1 MIIEQTLYGY
11 NKGHGLLAS
20 SFPVRPNN
28 DSSLMSVLSDW
39 TGFRNELGEDSY
51 MTFYPLSNGEK
62 YAFAKTWYADE
73 MERPGCVWT
82 HTLIVDLKEM
92 DRNFDFRVLDDYF
105 RRPQKDDYEFYQH
118 KIEIDNFETRNSN
131 VVFNMFDD
139 TSLLV
144 LYLLLLGNNK
154 NLFIYMDKVQRAY
167 QALCFYLLQYLPLD
181 MLKWISLST
190 GSASRR
196 KFGSED
202 FSIQFT
208 DNITNISL
216 SNAPWKGKIA
226 KENFTIGLLYIFEQ
240 SKRENDTFPSL
251 IRLFRE
257 DIKDE
262 KEKLFAFAMLMK
274 ELDTALN
281 EKVGE
286 KENANVLSLLEEYF
300 PKQNEGIRLK
310 SNFLSEKISS
320 LYGTEEDYL
329 FQIASLKND
338 SFLHPLLTHFTQR
351 LMVLDKNSHNAYVD
365 LMGKIARIEHPNE
378 TACNAL
384 LYAVDHME
392 EEELLRMVNNNW
404 EHILP
409 LLNNN
414 ERFFDAGMWLRL
426 SAKQFNDIF
435 LMYDSHNFESFKHWD
450 ELLKKVLV
458 SETLTGENISSQLV
472 INAND
477 AVKMIFDSANDSHLS
492 VVSPF
497 LLLSCMQKKQ
507 DFLGWLGRQK
517 FINERVEKFIIHQ
530 IDPTSIYVKES
541 QSCSWKALLEAD
553 NGGKS
558 IDFYL
563 YLYILAH
570 NWKDRLSVEML
581 KHGFYPIY
589 KELSK
594 SKLSSKDWDRI
605 SSVTPNRYFIANWD
619 KCKILSRGLVDYLK
633 DCDVDIDEVR
643 VFSPNKKVNERLTQ
657 YWKKKKN

>member
-39 TGFRNELGEDSY
+39 TGFRNEFGEDSY

-62 YAFAKTWYADE
+62 YAFAKTWYAEE

-105 RRPQKDDYEFYQH
+105 RRPQKDDYESYQQ

-154 NLFIYMDKVQRAY
+154 NLFIYMDKAQRAY

-196 KFGSED
+196 KLGSED

-208 DNITNISL
+208 DNSANISL

-251 IRLFRE
+251 MRLFRE
-257 DIKDE
+257 DIKNE
-262 KEKLFAFAMLMK
+262 NEKLFAFAMLMK

-281 EKVGE
+281 EKVGRNE
-286 KENANVLSLLEEYF
+286 YAKVLSLLEEYF
-300 PKQNEGIRLK
+300 PKQDEGIRLK

-320 LYGTEEDYL
+320 LYGNEEDYL
-329 FQIASLKND
+329 FQIASLKSD
-338 SFLHPLLTHFTQR
+338 TFLHPLLTHFAQR
-351 LMVLDKNSHNAYVD
+351 LILLDKNSHNDFVGLVD
-365 LMGKIARIEHPNE
+365 KIAKIEHPNE
-378 TACNAL
+378 TACKAL
-384 LYAVDHME
+384 LYAIDHMD
-392 EEELLRMVNNNW
+392 EEELLSLTNNNW

-414 ERFFDAGMWLRL
+414 DSFFESGIWLRL
-426 SAKQFNDIF
+426 PAKQFNEIF
-435 LMYDSHNFESFKHWD
+435 LLYYSHSLDFFKHWD
-450 ELLKKVLV
+450 ELLKKVLA
-458 SETLTGENISSQLV
+458 SETLTEEKISLQLV
-472 INAND
+472 MNAND
-477 AVKMIFDSANDSHLS
+477 AVKIIFDSANSSQLS
-492 VVSPF
+492 VISPF

-507 DFLGWLGRQK
+507 DIFYWLGKQK
-517 FINERVEKFIIHQ
+517 IINERVENFIIHQ
-530 IDPTSIYVKES
+530 IDPTAIYVKET
-541 QSCSWKALLEAD
+541 QSCSWRALLEAD
-553 NGGKS
+553 NGAKS
-558 IDFYL
+558 IDFYM

-570 NWKDRLSVEML
+570 NWKDAQSVEML
-581 KHGFYPIY
+581 KHSFYHIY
-589 KELSK
+589 QELSK
-594 SKLSSKDWDRI
+594 SKLSIKNWDRI
-605 SSVTPNRYFIANWD
+605 SWVTPNRYFIAKWD

-633 DCDVDIDEVR
+633 DCDVDIEEIR
-643 VFSPNKKVNERLTQ
+643 VFSPNKKVNEYLVHH
-657 YWKKKKN
+657 WEKNKL

>member
-62 YAFAKTWYADE
+62 YAFAKTWYAEE

-154 NLFIYMDKVQRAY
+154 NLFIYMDKAQRAY

-286 KENANVLSLLEEYF
+286 KEYANVLSLLEEYF

-581 KHGFYPIY
+581 KHSFYPIY
-589 KELSK
+589 QDLSK

-605 SSVTPNRYFIANWD
+605 SRVTPNRYFIANWD

>member
-62 YAFAKTWYADE
+62 YAFAKTWYAEE

-92 DRNFDFRVLDDYF
+92 DRNFDFRVLDDFF

-154 NLFIYMDKVQRAY
+154 NLFIYMDKAQRAY

-196 KFGSED
+196 KLGSED

-251 IRLFRE
+251 IRLFKE

-286 KENANVLSLLEEYF
+286 KEYADVLSLLEKYF

-329 FQIASLKND
+329 FQIASLAKD

-351 LMVLDKNSHNAYVD
+351 LMVLDKNSHNDYLD
-365 LMGKIARIEHPNE
+365 LMDKIAKIEHPNE

-384 LYAVDHME
+384 LYAIDHME
-392 EEELLRMVNNNW
+392 EEELLRMANNNW
-404 EHILP
+404 KKIMP
-409 LLNNN
+409 FLNDND
-414 ERFFDAGMWLRL
+414 RFFDSGMWLRI
-426 SAKQFNDIF
+426 SNEQFNDIF
-435 LMYDSHNFESFKHWD
+435 LLYCRRDFATFKYWD
-450 ELLKKVLV
+450 ELLKKVIA
-458 SETLTGENISSQLV
+458 SEALADENISSQLV
-472 INAND
+472 INTND
-477 AVKMIFDSANDSHLS
+477 AVQIIFDSANNPHLS
-492 VVSPF
+492 VISPF
-497 LLLSCMQKKQ
+497 LLLSCMQKKEE
-507 DFLGWLGRQK
+507 FWGWLEKQK
-517 FINERVEKFIIHQ
+517 IINERVENFIIHQ
-530 IDPTSIYVKES
+530 IDPTAIYVKES
-541 QSCSWKALLEAD
+541 QSCSWRALLEAD
-553 NGGKS
+553 NGEKC

-563 YLYILAH
+563 YLYLLAH

-581 KHGFYPIY
+581 KHSFYPIY
-589 KELSK
+589 QDLSK

-605 SSVTPNRYFIANWD
+605 SRVTPNRYFIANWD

>member
-20 SFPVRPNN
+20 SFPIRPNN

-62 YAFAKTWYADE
+62 YAFAKTWYAEE

-154 NLFIYMDKVQRAY
+154 NLFIYMDKAQSAY

-196 KFGSED
+196 KLGSED

-251 IRLFRE
+251 MRLFKE

-262 KEKLFAFAMLMK
+262 KEKLFAFAILMK

-286 KENANVLSLLEEYF
+286 KEYANVLSLLEKYF
-300 PKQNEGIRLK
+300 PEQNEGIRLK

-329 FQIASLKND
+329 FQIASLKRD
-338 SFLHPLLTHFTQR
+338 TFLHPLMTHFAQR
-351 LMVLDKNSHNAYVD
+351 LMILDKNRHNDYVTLID
-365 LMGKIARIEHPNE
+365 KIAKIEHPNE
-378 TACNAL
+378 TACKAL
-384 LYAVDHME
+384 LYAIDHMD
-392 EEELLRMVNNNW
+392 EEELLGLTNNNW

-414 ERFFDAGMWLRL
+414 ERFFETGIWLRL
-426 SAKQFNDIF
+426 PAKQFNDIF

-472 INAND
+472 KNAND

-497 LLLSCMQKKQ
+497 LLLFCMQKKQ

-633 DCDVDIDEVR
+633 DCDVDIDEIR
-643 VFSPNKKVNERLTQ
+643 VFSPNKKVNNHLVH
-657 YWKKKKN
+657 YWNKN

>member
-82 HTLIVDLKEM
+82 HTLIVDLKDM
-92 DRNFDFRVLDDYF
+92 DRNFDFRVLNDYF
-105 RRPQKDDYEFYQH
+105 RRPQKDEYDFYQH
-118 KIEIDNFETRNSN
+118 KIEIDNFETRYSN
-131 VVFNMFDD
+131 VVFSMFDD

-154 NLFIYMDKVQRAY
+154 NLFIYMDKDQRAY
-167 QALCFYLLQYLPLD
+167 VALCFYLLQYLPLD
-181 MLKWISLST
+181 ILKWVSMST
-190 GSASRR
+190 GSISRR
-196 KFGSED
+196 KLGSED

-216 SNAPWKGKIA
+216 SNAPWNGKIT
-226 KENFTIGLLYIFEQ
+226 KENFTNGLLYIFEQ
-240 SKRENDTFPSL
+240 SKKENDTFPSL

-281 EKVGE
+281 EKVGG
-286 KENANVLSLLEEYF
+286 KEYANVLSLLEEYF

-338 SFLHPLLTHFTQR
+338 SFLYPEETQFESR
-351 LMVLDKNSHNAYVD
+351 LMELDKEDHAGYID
-365 LMGKIARIEHPNE
+365 LITKIAALPHPNE
-378 TACNAL
+378 TACKAL
-384 LYAVDHME
+384 HYAINNME
-392 EEELLRMVNNNW
+392 EQELYNLIDKEW
-404 EHILP
+404 EKLLP
-409 LLNNN
+409 FISSNDRFFESGWWLKVSNDKFNTIFLLFSQKLFDKFIYWDGLLNKAI
-414 ERFFDAGMWLRL
+414 DAETLVGEDV
-426 SAKQFNDIF
+426 SKKIIEKAKNAVRIIF
-435 LMYDSHNFESFKHWD
+435 EAANSDSYHFVSSSLLQAC
-450 ELLKKVLV
+450 LLKKQDIFIWM
-458 SETLTGENISSQLV
+458 NSQE
-472 INAND
+472 I
-477 AVKMIFDSANDSHLS
+477 
-492 VVSPF
+492 
-497 LLLSCMQKKQ
+497 
-507 DFLGWLGRQK
+507 
-517 FINERVEKFIIHQ
+517 INERVERFLLYNIEPNDYDLK
-530 IDPTSIYVKES
+530 SYSSSV
-541 QSCSWKALLEAD
+541 WKAFLNQD
-553 NGGKS
+553 NENKN
-558 IDFYL
+558 IDFYI

-570 NWKDRLSVEML
+570 NWHDVIAIEML
-581 KHGFYPIY
+581 KHSFYHIY
-589 KELSK
+589 IALSK
-594 SKLSSKDWDRI
+594 NQLDEKQWNRI
-605 SSVTPNRYFIANWD
+605 SCFTSISYFIDKWD

-633 DCDVDIDEVR
+633 NTSVDIR
-643 VFSPNKKVNERLTQ
+643 VLKEFTPNKKINERLVR
-657 YWKKKKN
+657 YWKKS

>member
-11 NKGHGLLAS
+11 NKGHGLLSS

-62 YAFAKTWYADE
+62 YAFAKTWYAEE

-82 HTLIVDLKEM
+82 HTLIVDLKDM
-92 DRNFDFRVLDDYF
+92 DRNFDFRVLNDYF

-154 NLFIYMDKVQRAY
+154 NLFIYMDKAQRAY

-196 KFGSED
+196 KLGSED

-286 KENANVLSLLEEYF
+286 KEYADVLSLLEKYF

-329 FQIASLKND
+329 FQIASLAKD

-351 LMVLDKNSHNAYVD
+351 LMVLDKNSHNDYLD
-365 LMGKIARIEHPNE
+365 LMDKIAKIEHPNE

-384 LYAVDHME
+384 LYAIDHME
-392 EEELLRMVNNNW
+392 EEELLRMANNNW
-404 EHILP
+404 KQILP
-409 LLNNN
+409 FLNDND
-414 ERFFDAGMWLRL
+414 RFFDSGMWLRI
-426 SAKQFNDIF
+426 SNEQFNDIF
-435 LMYDSHNFESFKHWD
+435 LLYCRRDFATFKYWD
-450 ELLKKVLV
+450 ELLKKVIA
-458 SETLTGENISSQLV
+458 SEALADENISSQLV
-472 INAND
+472 INTND
-477 AVKMIFDSANDSHLS
+477 AVQIIFDSANNPHLS
-492 VVSPF
+492 VISPF
-497 LLLSCMQKKQ
+497 LLLSCMQKKEE
-507 DFLGWLGRQK
+507 FWGWLEKQK
-517 FINERVEKFIIHQ
+517 IINERVENFIIHQ
-530 IDPTSIYVKES
+530 IDPTAIYVKES

-553 NGGKS
+553 NGEKC

-563 YLYILAH
+563 YLYLLAH

-581 KHGFYPIY
+581 KHSFYPIY
-589 KELSK
+589 QDLSK

-605 SSVTPNRYFIANWD
+605 SRVTPNRYFIANWD

>member
-39 TGFRNELGEDSY
+39 TGFRNEFGEDSY

-62 YAFAKTWYADE
+62 YAFAKTWYAEE

-105 RRPQKDDYEFYQH
+105 RRPQKDDYESYQQ

-139 TSLLV
+139 TSMLV

-154 NLFIYMDKVQRAY
+154 NLFIYMDKAQRAY

-196 KFGSED
+196 KLGSED

-208 DNITNISL
+208 DNSANISL

-251 IRLFRE
+251 MRLFRE
-257 DIKDE
+257 DIKNE
-262 KEKLFAFAMLMK
+262 NEKLFAFAMLMK

-281 EKVGE
+281 EKVGRNE
-286 KENANVLSLLEEYF
+286 YAKVLSLLEEYF
-300 PKQNEGIRLK
+300 PKQDEGIRLK

-320 LYGTEEDYL
+320 LYGNEEDYL
-329 FQIASLKND
+329 FQIASLKSD
-338 SFLHPLLTHFTQR
+338 TFLHPLLTHFAQR
-351 LMVLDKNSHNAYVD
+351 LILLDKNSHNDFVGLVD
-365 LMGKIARIEHPNE
+365 KIAKIEHPNE
-378 TACNAL
+378 TACKAL
-384 LYAVDHME
+384 LYAIDHMD
-392 EEELLRMVNNNW
+392 EEELLSLTNNNW

-414 ERFFDAGMWLRL
+414 DSFFESGIWLRL
-426 SAKQFNDIF
+426 PAKQFNEIF
-435 LMYDSHNFESFKHWD
+435 LLYYSHSLDFFKHWD
-450 ELLKKVLV
+450 ELLKKVLA
-458 SETLTGENISSQLV
+458 SETLTEEKISLQLV
-472 INAND
+472 MNAND
-477 AVKMIFDSANDSHLS
+477 AVKIIFDSANSSQLS
-492 VVSPF
+492 VISPF

-507 DFLGWLGRQK
+507 DIFYWLGKQK
-517 FINERVEKFIIHQ
+517 IINERVENFIIHQ
-530 IDPTSIYVKES
+530 IDPTAIYVKET
-541 QSCSWKALLEAD
+541 QSCSWRALLEAD
-553 NGGKS
+553 NGAKS
-558 IDFYL
+558 IDFYM

-570 NWKDRLSVEML
+570 NWKDAQSVEML
-581 KHGFYPIY
+581 KHSFYHIY
-589 KELSK
+589 QELSK
-594 SKLSSKDWDRI
+594 SKLSIKNWDRI
-605 SSVTPNRYFIANWD
+605 SWVTPNRYFIAKWD

-633 DCDVDIDEVR
+633 DCDVDIEEIR
-643 VFSPNKKVNERLTQ
+643 VFSPNKKVNEYLVHH
-657 YWKKKKN
+657 WEKNKL

>member
-82 HTLIVDLKEM
+82 HTLIVDLKDM
-92 DRNFDFRVLDDYF
+92 DRNFDFRVLNDYF
-105 RRPQKDDYEFYQH
+105 RRPQKDEYDFYQH
-118 KIEIDNFETRNSN
+118 KIEIDNFETRYSN
-131 VVFNMFDD
+131 VVFSMFDD

-154 NLFIYMDKVQRAY
+154 NLFIYMDKDQRAY
-167 QALCFYLLQYLPLD
+167 VALCFYLLQYLPLD
-181 MLKWISLST
+181 ILKWVSMST
-190 GSASRR
+190 GSISRR
-196 KFGSED
+196 KLGSED

-216 SNAPWKGKIA
+216 SNAPWNGKIA
-226 KENFTIGLLYIFEQ
+226 KENFTNGLLYIFEQ
-240 SKRENDTFPSL
+240 SKKENDTFPSL

-281 EKVGE
+281 EKVGG
-286 KENANVLSLLEEYF
+286 KEYANVLSLLEEYF

-338 SFLHPLLTHFTQR
+338 SFLYPEETQFESR
-351 LMVLDKNSHNAYVD
+351 LMELDKDDHASYID
-365 LMGKIARIEHPNE
+365 LITKIAALAHPND
-378 TACNAL
+378 TACKAL
-384 LYAVDHME
+384 LYAINNME
-392 EEELLRMVNNNW
+392 EQELLNLIDKEW
-404 EHILP
+404 EKLLP
-409 LLNNN
+409 FLSSND
-414 ERFFDAGMWLRL
+414 RFFESGMWLKF
-426 SAKQFNDIF
+426 SNDKFNTIF
-435 LMYDSHNFESFKHWD
+435 LLFSQKLFDKFIYWDGLLNKAIDAETLVSEDVSKKIIEKAKDAVSIIFEAANSGSHHFVSPSLLQAC
-450 ELLKKVLV
+450 LLKKQDIFIWMN
-458 SETLTGENISSQLV
+458 SQET
-472 INAND
+472 
-477 AVKMIFDSANDSHLS
+477 
-492 VVSPF
+492 
-497 LLLSCMQKKQ
+497 
-507 DFLGWLGRQK
+507 
-517 FINERVEKFIIHQ
+517 INERVERFLLYKIEPN
-530 IDPTSIYVKES
+530 DYDLKSNSSSV
-541 QSCSWKALLEAD
+541 WKAFLNQD
-553 NGGKS
+553 NENKN
-558 IDFYL
+558 IDFYI

-570 NWKDRLSVEML
+570 NWHDVIAIEML
-581 KHGFYPIY
+581 KHSFYHIY
-589 KELSK
+589 IALSK
-594 SKLSSKDWDRI
+594 NQLDEKYWNRI
-605 SSVTPNRYFIANWD
+605 SCFTSISYFIDKWD
-619 KCKILSRGLVDYLK
+619 KCKILSKGLVDYLK
-633 DCDVDIDEVR
+633 NASVDIR
-643 VFSPNKKVNERLTQ
+643 VLKEFTPNKKINERLVR
-657 YWKKKKN
+657 YWKKS

>member
-82 HTLIVDLKEM
+82 HTLIVDLNDM
-92 DRNFDFRVLDDYF
+92 DRNFDFRVLNDYF
-105 RRPQKDDYEFYQH
+105 RRPQKDEYDFYQH
-118 KIEIDNFETRNSN
+118 KIEIDNFATRYSN
-131 VVFNMFDD
+131 VVFSMFDD

-154 NLFIYMDKVQRAY
+154 NLFIYMDKEQRAY
-167 QALCFYLLQYLPLD
+167 VALCFYLLQYLPLD
-181 MLKWISLST
+181 ILKWVSLST
-190 GSASRR
+190 GSVSRR
-196 KFGSED
+196 KLGSED

-216 SNAPWKGKIA
+216 SNAPWNGKIA
-226 KENFTIGLLYIFEQ
+226 KENFTNGLLYIFEQ
-240 SKRENDTFPSL
+240 SKKENDTFPSL

-281 EKVGE
+281 EKVGG
-286 KENANVLSLLEEYF
+286 KEYANVLSLLEEYF

-338 SFLHPLLTHFTQR
+338 SFLYPEETQFESR
-351 LMVLDKNSHNAYVD
+351 LMELDKDDHASYID
-365 LMGKIARIEHPNE
+365 LITKIAALAHPND
-378 TACNAL
+378 TACKAL
-384 LYAVDHME
+384 LYAINNME
-392 EEELLRMVNNNW
+392 EQELLNLIDKEW
-404 EHILP
+404 EKLLP
-409 LLNNN
+409 FLSSND
-414 ERFFDAGMWLRL
+414 RFFESGMWLKF
-426 SAKQFNDIF
+426 SNDKFNTIF
-435 LMYDSHNFESFKHWD
+435 LLFSQKLFDKFIYWD
-450 ELLKKVLV
+450 GLLNKAIDAETLV
-458 SETLTGENISSQLV
+458 SEDVSKKIIEK
-472 INAND
+472 AKD
-477 AVKMIFDSANDSHLS
+477 AVSIIFEAANSGSPHF
-492 VVSPF
+492 VSPF
-497 LLLSCMQKKQ
+497 LLQACLLKKQ
-507 DFLGWLGRQK
+507 DIFIWMNSQET
-517 FINERVEKFIIHQ
+517 INERVERFLLYKIEPN
-530 IDPTSIYVKES
+530 DYDLKSNSSSV
-541 QSCSWKALLEAD
+541 WKAFLNQD
-553 NGGKS
+553 NENKN
-558 IDFYL
+558 IDFYI

-570 NWKDRLSVEML
+570 NWHDVIAIEML
-581 KHGFYPIY
+581 KHSFYHIY
-589 KELSK
+589 IALSK
-594 SKLSSKDWDRI
+594 NQLDEKYWNRI
-605 SSVTPNRYFIANWD
+605 SCFTSISYFIDKWD

-633 DCDVDIDEVR
+633 NASVDIR
-643 VFSPNKKVNERLTQ
+643 VLKEFTPNKKINERLVR
-657 YWKKKKN
+657 YWKKS

>member
-62 YAFAKTWYADE
+62 YAFAKTWYAEE

-92 DRNFDFRVLDDYF
+92 DRNFDFRVLDDFF

-154 NLFIYMDKVQRAY
+154 NLFIYMDKAQRAY

-196 KFGSED
+196 KLGSED

-286 KENANVLSLLEEYF
+286 KEYADVLSLLEKYF

-329 FQIASLKND
+329 FQIASLAKD

-351 LMVLDKNSHNAYVD
+351 LMVLDKNSHNDYLD
-365 LMGKIARIEHPNE
+365 LMDKIAKIEHPNE

-384 LYAVDHME
+384 LYAIDHME
-392 EEELLRMVNNNW
+392 EEELLRMANNNW
-404 EHILP
+404 KKIMP
-409 LLNNN
+409 FLNDND
-414 ERFFDAGMWLRL
+414 RFFDSGMWLRI
-426 SAKQFNDIF
+426 SNEQFNDIF
-435 LMYDSHNFESFKHWD
+435 LLYCRRDFATFKYWD
-450 ELLKKVLV
+450 ELLKKVIA
-458 SETLTGENISSQLV
+458 SEALADENISSQLV
-472 INAND
+472 INTND
-477 AVKMIFDSANDSHLS
+477 AVQIIFDSANNPHLS
-492 VVSPF
+492 VISPF
-497 LLLSCMQKKQ
+497 LLLSCMQKKEE
-507 DFLGWLGRQK
+507 FWGWLEKQK
-517 FINERVEKFIIHQ
+517 IINERVENFIIHQ
-530 IDPTSIYVKES
+530 IDPTAIYVKES
-541 QSCSWKALLEAD
+541 QSCSWRALLEAD
-553 NGGKS
+553 NGEKC

-563 YLYILAH
+563 YLYLLAH

-581 KHGFYPIY
+581 KHSFYPIY
-589 KELSK
+589 QDLSK

-605 SSVTPNRYFIANWD
+605 SRVTPNRYFIANWD

>member
-62 YAFAKTWYADE
+62 YAFAKTWYAEE

-105 RRPQKDDYEFYQH
+105 RRPQKDDYESYQH

-144 LYLLLLGNNK
+144 LYLLLLCNNK
-154 NLFIYMDKVQRAY
+154 NLFIYMDKAQRAY

-196 KFGSED
+196 KLGSED

-251 IRLFRE
+251 IRLFKE

-281 EKVGE
+281 EKVGRNE
-286 KENANVLSLLEEYF
+286 YAKVLSLLEEYF
-300 PKQNEGIRLK
+300 PKQDEGIRLK

-320 LYGTEEDYL
+320 LYGNEEDYL
-329 FQIASLKND
+329 FQIASLKSD
-338 SFLHPLLTHFTQR
+338 TFLHPLLTHFAQR
-351 LMVLDKNSHNAYVD
+351 LILLDKNSHNDFVGLVD
-365 LMGKIARIEHPNE
+365 KIAKIEHPNE
-378 TACNAL
+378 TACKAL
-384 LYAVDHME
+384 LYAIDHMD
-392 EEELLRMVNNNW
+392 EEELLSLTNHNW

-414 ERFFDAGMWLRL
+414 DSFFESGIWLRL
-426 SAKQFNDIF
+426 PAKQFNEIF
-435 LMYDSHNFESFKHWD
+435 LLYYSHSLDFFKHWD
-450 ELLKKVLV
+450 ELLKKVLA
-458 SETLTGENISSQLV
+458 SETLTEEKISLQLV
-472 INAND
+472 MNAND
-477 AVKMIFDSANDSHLS
+477 AVKIIFDSANSSQLS
-492 VVSPF
+492 VISPF

-507 DFLGWLGRQK
+507 DIFYWLGKQK
-517 FINERVEKFIIHQ
+517 IINERVENFIIHQ
-530 IDPTSIYVKES
+530 IDPTAIYVKET
-541 QSCSWKALLEAD
+541 QSCSWRALLEAD
-553 NGGKS
+553 NGAKS
-558 IDFYL
+558 IDFYM

-570 NWKDRLSVEML
+570 NWKDAQSVEML
-581 KHGFYPIY
+581 KHSFYHIY
-589 KELSK
+589 QELSK
-594 SKLSSKDWDRI
+594 SKLSIKNWDRL
-605 SSVTPNRYFIANWD
+605 SMVTPNRYFIAKWD

-633 DCDVDIDEVR
+633 DCDVDIEEIR
-643 VFSPNKKVNERLTQ
+643 VFSPNKKVNEYLVHH
-657 YWKKKKN
+657 WEKNKL

>member
-62 YAFAKTWYADE
+62 YAFAKTWYAEE

-144 LYLLLLGNNK
+144 LYLFLLGNNK
-154 NLFIYMDKVQRAY
+154 NLFIYMDKAQSAY
-167 QALCFYLLQYLPLD
+167 QALCFYLLQYLPLE

-196 KFGSED
+196 KLGSED

-251 IRLFRE
+251 IRLFKE

-281 EKVGE
+281 EKVGRNE
-286 KENANVLSLLEEYF
+286 YAKVLSLLEEYF
-300 PKQNEGIRLK
+300 PKQDEGIRLK

-378 TACNAL
+378 TVRNAL

-458 SETLTGENISSQLV
+458 SETLIGENISSQLV
-472 INAND
+472 KNAKD
-477 AVKMIFDSANDSHLS
+477 AVKIIFDSANDSHLS
-492 VVSPF
+492 IVSPF
-497 LLLSCMQKKQ
+497 LLLSCVQKKQ
-507 DFLGWLGRQK
+507 DFLAWLGKQK
-517 FINERVEKFIIHQ
+517 NINERVENFIIHQ
-530 IDPTSIYVKES
+530 IDPTAIYVKES
-541 QSCSWKALLEAD
+541 QSCSWRALLEAD
-553 NGGKS
+553 NGAKS
-558 IDFYL
+558 IDFYM

-570 NWKDRLSVEML
+570 NWKDAQSVEML
-581 KHGFYPIY
+581 KHSFYHIY
-589 KELSK
+589 QELSK
-594 SKLSSKDWDRI
+594 SKLSIKNWDRI
-605 SSVTPNRYFIANWD
+605 SCVTPNRYFIAKWD

-633 DCDVDIDEVR
+633 DCDVDIEEIR
-643 VFSPNKKVNERLTQ
+643 VFSPNKKVNEYLVQ
-657 YWKKKKN
+657 HWKKNKL

>member
-82 HTLIVDLKEM
+82 HTLIVDLKDM
-92 DRNFDFRVLDDYF
+92 DRNFDFRVLNDYF
-105 RRPQKDDYEFYQH
+105 RRPQKNEYDFYQH
-118 KIEIDNFETRNSN
+118 KIEIDNFETRYSN
-131 VVFNMFDD
+131 VVFSMFDD

-154 NLFIYMDKVQRAY
+154 NLFIYMDKDQRAY
-167 QALCFYLLQYLPLD
+167 VALCFYLLQYLPLD
-181 MLKWISLST
+181 ILKWVSMST
-190 GSASRR
+190 GSISRR
-196 KFGSED
+196 KLGSED

-216 SNAPWKGKIA
+216 SNAPWNGKIA
-226 KENFTIGLLYIFEQ
+226 KENFTNGLLYIFEQ
-240 SKRENDTFPSL
+240 SKKENDTFPSL

-281 EKVGE
+281 EKVGG
-286 KENANVLSLLEEYF
+286 KEYANVLSLLEEYF

-338 SFLHPLLTHFTQR
+338 SFLYPEETQFESR
-351 LMVLDKNSHNAYVD
+351 LMELDKDDHASYID
-365 LMGKIARIEHPNE
+365 LITKIAALAHPND
-378 TACNAL
+378 TACKAL
-384 LYAVDHME
+384 LYAINNME
-392 EEELLRMVNNNW
+392 EQELLNLIDKEW
-404 EHILP
+404 EKLLP
-409 LLNNN
+409 FLSSND
-414 ERFFDAGMWLRL
+414 RFFESGMWLKF
-426 SAKQFNDIF
+426 SNDKFNTIF
-435 LMYDSHNFESFKHWD
+435 LLFSQKLFDKFIYWDGLLNKAIDAETLVSEDVSKKIIEKAKDAVSIIFEAANSGSHHFVSPSLLQAC
-450 ELLKKVLV
+450 LLKKQDIFIWMN
-458 SETLTGENISSQLV
+458 SQET
-472 INAND
+472 
-477 AVKMIFDSANDSHLS
+477 
-492 VVSPF
+492 
-497 LLLSCMQKKQ
+497 
-507 DFLGWLGRQK
+507 
-517 FINERVEKFIIHQ
+517 INERVERFLLYKIEPN
-530 IDPTSIYVKES
+530 DYDLKSNSSSV
-541 QSCSWKALLEAD
+541 WKAFLNQD
-553 NGGKS
+553 NENKD
-558 IDFYL
+558 IDFYI

-570 NWKDRLSVEML
+570 NWHDVIAIEML
-581 KHGFYPIY
+581 KHSFYHIY
-589 KELSK
+589 IALSK
-594 SKLSSKDWDRI
+594 NQLDEKYWNRI
-605 SSVTPNRYFIANWD
+605 SCFTSISYFIDKWD

-633 DCDVDIDEVR
+633 NASVDIR
-643 VFSPNKKVNERLTQ
+643 VLKEFTPNKKINERLVR
-657 YWKKKKN
+657 YWKKS

>member
-82 HTLIVDLKEM
+82 HTLIVDLKDI
-92 DRNFDFRVLDDYF
+92 DRNFDFRVLNDYF
-105 RRPQKDDYEFYQH
+105 RRPQKDEYDFYQH
-118 KIEIDNFETRNSN
+118 KIEINNFETRYSN
-131 VVFNMFDD
+131 VVFSMFDD

-154 NLFIYMDKVQRAY
+154 NLFIYMDKDQRAY
-167 QALCFYLLQYLPLD
+167 VALCFYLLQYLPLD
-181 MLKWISLST
+181 ILKWVSLST
-190 GSASRR
+190 GSVSRR
-196 KFGSED
+196 KLGSED

-216 SNAPWKGKIA
+216 SNAPWNGKIA
-226 KENFTIGLLYIFEQ
+226 KENFTNGLLYIFEQ
-240 SKRENDTFPSL
+240 SKKENDTFPSL

-281 EKVGE
+281 EKVGG
-286 KENANVLSLLEEYF
+286 KEYANVLSLLEEYF

-338 SFLHPLLTHFTQR
+338 SFLYPEETQFESR
-351 LMVLDKNSHNAYVD
+351 LMELDKDDHASYID
-365 LMGKIARIEHPNE
+365 LITKIAALAHPNA
-378 TACNAL
+378 TACKAL
-384 LYAVDHME
+384 LYAINNME
-392 EEELLRMVNNNW
+392 EQELLNLIDKEW
-404 EHILP
+404 EKLLP
-409 LLNNN
+409 FISSND
-414 ERFFDAGMWLRL
+414 RFFESGMWLKF
-426 SAKQFNDIF
+426 SNDKFNTIF
-435 LMYDSHNFESFKHWD
+435 LLFSQKLFDKFIYWDGLLNKAIDAETLVSEDVSKKIIEKAKNAVSIIFEAANSGSHHFVSPSLLQAC
-450 ELLKKVLV
+450 LLKKQNIFIWMN
-458 SETLTGENISSQLV
+458 SQET
-472 INAND
+472 
-477 AVKMIFDSANDSHLS
+477 
-492 VVSPF
+492 
-497 LLLSCMQKKQ
+497 
-507 DFLGWLGRQK
+507 
-517 FINERVEKFIIHQ
+517 INERVERFLLYKIEPN
-530 IDPTSIYVKES
+530 DYDLKSNSSSV
-541 QSCSWKALLEAD
+541 WKAFLNQD
-553 NGGKS
+553 NENKN
-558 IDFYL
+558 IDFYI

-570 NWKDRLSVEML
+570 NWHDVIAIEML
-581 KHGFYPIY
+581 KHSFYHIY
-589 KELSK
+589 IALSK
-594 SKLSSKDWDRI
+594 NQLDEKYWNRI
-605 SSVTPNRYFIANWD
+605 SCFTSISYFIDKWD

-633 DCDVDIDEVR
+633 NASVDIR
-643 VFSPNKKVNERLTQ
+643 VLKEFTPNKKINERLVR
-657 YWKKKKN
+657 YWKKS

>member
-62 YAFAKTWYADE
+62 YAFAKTWYAEE

-154 NLFIYMDKVQRAY
+154 NLFIYMDKAQRAY

-208 DNITNISL
+208 ANITNISL

-286 KENANVLSLLEEYF
+286 KEYANVLSLLEEYF

-378 TACNAL
+378 TAYNAL

>member
-82 HTLIVDLKEM
+82 HTLIVDLKDM
-92 DRNFDFRVLDDYF
+92 DRNFDFRVLNDYF
-105 RRPQKDDYEFYQH
+105 RRPQKDEYDFYQH
-118 KIEIDNFETRNSN
+118 KIEINNFETRYSN
-131 VVFNMFDD
+131 VVFSMFDD

-154 NLFIYMDKVQRAY
+154 NLFIYMDKDQRAY
-167 QALCFYLLQYLPLD
+167 VALCFYLLQYLPID
-181 MLKWISLST
+181 TLKWVSLST
-190 GSASRR
+190 GSVSRR
-196 KFGSED
+196 KLGSED

-216 SNAPWKGKIA
+216 SNAPWNGKIA
-226 KENFTIGLLYIFEQ
+226 KENFTNGLLYIFEQ

-281 EKVGE
+281 EKVGG
-286 KENANVLSLLEEYF
+286 KEYANVLSLLEEYF
-300 PKQNEGIRLK
+300 PEQNEGIRLK

-338 SFLHPLLTHFTQR
+338 SFLHPLLTHFAQR
-351 LMVLDKNSHNAYVD
+351 LMLLDKKRHNDYVALID
-365 LMGKIARIEHPNE
+365 KIAKIEHPNA
-378 TACNAL
+378 TACNGL
-384 LYAVDHME
+384 IYAIDHME
-392 EEELLRMVNNNW
+392 EEELLRMASNNW
-404 EHILP
+404 EHVLP

-414 ERFFDAGMWLRL
+414 ERFFETGIWLRL
-426 SAKQFNDIF
+426 PAKQFNDIF
-435 LMYDSHNFESFKHWD
+435 LLYHRNSFELFKHWD
-450 ELLKKVLV
+450 ELLKKVLA
-458 SETLTGENISSQLV
+458 SETLTEENISSQLV
-472 INAND
+472 MNTND
-477 AVKMIFDSANDSHLS
+477 AVKIIFDSANDSHLS
-492 VVSPF
+492 FVAPF

-507 DFLGWLGRQK
+507 DFFAWLGKQRN
-517 FINERVEKFIIHQ
+517 INERVENFIIHQ
-530 IDPTSIYVKES
+530 IDPTAFYVKES
-541 QSCSWKALLEAD
+541 QSCSWRALLEAD
-553 NGGKS
+553 NGEKC

-563 YLYILAH
+563 YLYLLAH
-570 NWKDRLSVEML
+570 NWKDRQSVEML
-581 KHGFYPIY
+581 KHSFYPIY
-589 KELSK
+589 QDLSK

-605 SSVTPNRYFIANWD
+605 SRVTPNRYFIAKWD

-633 DCDVDIDEVR
+633 DCDVDIDEIR
-643 VFSPNKKVNERLTQ
+643 VFSPNKKVNNHLVH
-657 YWKKKKN
+657 YWNKN

>member
-82 HTLIVDLKEM
+82 HTLIVDLKDM
-92 DRNFDFRVLDDYF
+92 DRNFDFRVLNDYF
-105 RRPQKDDYEFYQH
+105 RRPQKDEYDFYQH
-118 KIEIDNFETRNSN
+118 KIEIDNFETRYSN
-131 VVFNMFDD
+131 VVFSMFDD

-154 NLFIYMDKVQRAY
+154 NLFIYMDKDQRAY
-167 QALCFYLLQYLPLD
+167 VALCFYLLQYLPLD
-181 MLKWISLST
+181 ILKWVSMST
-190 GSASRR
+190 GSISRR
-196 KFGSED
+196 KLGSED

-216 SNAPWKGKIA
+216 SNAPWNGKIA
-226 KENFTIGLLYIFEQ
+226 KENFTNGLLYIFEQ
-240 SKRENDTFPSL
+240 SKKENDTFPSL

-281 EKVGE
+281 EKVGG
-286 KENANVLSLLEEYF
+286 KEYANVLSLLEEYF

-338 SFLHPLLTHFTQR
+338 SFLYPEETQFESR
-351 LMVLDKNSHNAYVD
+351 LMELDKDDHASYID
-365 LMGKIARIEHPNE
+365 LITKIAALAHPND
-378 TACNAL
+378 TACKAL
-384 LYAVDHME
+384 LYAINNME
-392 EEELLRMVNNNW
+392 EQELLNLIDKEW
-404 EHILP
+404 EKLLP
-409 LLNNN
+409 FLSSND
-414 ERFFDAGMWLRL
+414 RFFESGMWLKF
-426 SAKQFNDIF
+426 SNDKFNTIF
-435 LMYDSHNFESFKHWD
+435 LLFSQKLFDKFIYWDGLLNKAIDAETLVSEDVSKKIIEKAKDAVSIIFEAANSGSHHFVSPSLLQAC
-450 ELLKKVLV
+450 LLKKQDIFIWMN
-458 SETLTGENISSQLV
+458 SQET
-472 INAND
+472 
-477 AVKMIFDSANDSHLS
+477 
-492 VVSPF
+492 
-497 LLLSCMQKKQ
+497 
-507 DFLGWLGRQK
+507 
-517 FINERVEKFIIHQ
+517 INERVERFLLYKIEPN
-530 IDPTSIYVKES
+530 DYDLKSNSSSV
-541 QSCSWKALLEAD
+541 WKAFLNQD
-553 NGGKS
+553 NENKN
-558 IDFYL
+558 IDFYI

-570 NWKDRLSVEML
+570 NWHDVIAIEML
-581 KHGFYPIY
+581 KHSFYHIY
-589 KELSK
+589 IALSK
-594 SKLSSKDWDRI
+594 NQLDEKYWNRI
-605 SSVTPNRYFIANWD
+605 SCFTSISYFIDKWD

-633 DCDVDIDEVR
+633 NASVDIR
-643 VFSPNKKVNERLTQ
+643 VLKEFTPNKKINERLVR
-657 YWKKKKN
+657 YWKKS

>member
-62 YAFAKTWYADE
+62 YAFAKTWYAEE

-92 DRNFDFRVLDDYF
+92 DRNFDFRVLDDFF

-154 NLFIYMDKVQRAY
+154 NLFIYMDKAQRAY

-196 KFGSED
+196 KLGSED

-251 IRLFRE
+251 IRLFKE

-286 KENANVLSLLEEYF
+286 KEYADVLSLLEKYF

-329 FQIASLKND
+329 FQIASLAKD

-351 LMVLDKNSHNAYVD
+351 LMVLDKNSHNDYLD
-365 LMGKIARIEHPNE
+365 LMDKIAKIEHPNE

-384 LYAVDHME
+384 LYAIDHME
-392 EEELLRMVNNNW
+392 EEELLRMANNNW
-404 EHILP
+404 KKIMP
-409 LLNNN
+409 FLNDND
-414 ERFFDAGMWLRL
+414 RFFDSGMWLRI
-426 SAKQFNDIF
+426 SNEQFNDIF
-435 LMYDSHNFESFKHWD
+435 LLYCRRDFATFKYWD
-450 ELLKKVLV
+450 ELLKKVIASDALAD
-458 SETLTGENISSQLV
+458 ENISSQLV
-472 INAND
+472 INTND
-477 AVKMIFDSANDSHLS
+477 AVQIIFDSANNPHLS
-492 VVSPF
+492 VISPF
-497 LLLSCMQKKQ
+497 LLLSCMQKKEE
-507 DFLGWLGRQK
+507 FWGWLEKQK
-517 FINERVEKFIIHQ
+517 IINERVENFIIHQ
-530 IDPTSIYVKES
+530 IDPTAIYVKES
-541 QSCSWKALLEAD
+541 QSCSWRALLEAD
-553 NGGKS
+553 NGEKC

-563 YLYILAH
+563 YLYLLAH

-581 KHGFYPIY
+581 KHSFYPIY
-589 KELSK
+589 QDLSK

-605 SSVTPNRYFIANWD
+605 SRVTPNRYFIANWD

-633 DCDVDIDEVR
+633 NCDVDIDEIR
-643 VFSPNKKVNERLTQ
+643 VFSPNKKVNNHLVH
-657 YWKKKKN
+657 YWNKN

>member
-82 HTLIVDLKEM
+82 HTLIVDLKDM
-92 DRNFDFRVLDDYF
+92 DRNFDFRVLNDYF
-105 RRPQKDDYEFYQH
+105 RRPQKDEYDFYQH
-118 KIEIDNFETRNSN
+118 KIEIDNFETRYSN
-131 VVFNMFDD
+131 VVFSMFDD

-154 NLFIYMDKVQRAY
+154 NLFIYMDKDQRAY
-167 QALCFYLLQYLPLD
+167 VALCFYLLQYLPLD
-181 MLKWISLST
+181 ILKWVSMST
-190 GSASRR
+190 GSISRR
-196 KFGSED
+196 KLGSED

-216 SNAPWKGKIA
+216 SNAPWNGKIA
-226 KENFTIGLLYIFEQ
+226 KENFTNGLLYIFEQ
-240 SKRENDTFPSL
+240 SKKENDTFPSL

-281 EKVGE
+281 EKVGG
-286 KENANVLSLLEEYF
+286 KEYANVLSLLEEYF

-338 SFLHPLLTHFTQR
+338 SFLYPEETQFESR
-351 LMVLDKNSHNAYVD
+351 LMELDKDDHASYID
-365 LMGKIARIEHPNE
+365 LITRIAALAHPND
-378 TACNAL
+378 TACKAL
-384 LYAVDHME
+384 LYAINNME
-392 EEELLRMVNNNW
+392 EQELLNLIDKEW
-404 EHILP
+404 EKLLP
-409 LLNNN
+409 FLSSND
-414 ERFFDAGMWLRL
+414 RFFESGMWLKF
-426 SAKQFNDIF
+426 SNDKFNTIF
-435 LMYDSHNFESFKHWD
+435 LLFSQKLFDKFIYWDGLLNKAIDAETLVSEDVSKKIIEKAKDAVSIIFEAANSGSHHFVSPSLLQAC
-450 ELLKKVLV
+450 LLKKQDIFIWMN
-458 SETLTGENISSQLV
+458 SQET
-472 INAND
+472 
-477 AVKMIFDSANDSHLS
+477 
-492 VVSPF
+492 
-497 LLLSCMQKKQ
+497 
-507 DFLGWLGRQK
+507 
-517 FINERVEKFIIHQ
+517 INERVERFLLYKIEPN
-530 IDPTSIYVKES
+530 DYDLKSNSSSV
-541 QSCSWKALLEAD
+541 WKAFLNQD
-553 NGGKS
+553 NENKN
-558 IDFYL
+558 IDFYI

-570 NWKDRLSVEML
+570 NWHDVIAIEML
-581 KHGFYPIY
+581 KHSFYHIY
-589 KELSK
+589 IALSK
-594 SKLSSKDWDRI
+594 NQLDEKYWNRI
-605 SSVTPNRYFIANWD
+605 SCFTSISYFIDKWD

-633 DCDVDIDEVR
+633 NASVDIR
-643 VFSPNKKVNERLTQ
+643 VLKEFTPNKKINERLVR
-657 YWKKKKN
+657 YWKKS

>member
-82 HTLIVDLKEM
+82 HTLIVDLKDM
-92 DRNFDFRVLDDYF
+92 DRNFDFRVLNDYF
-105 RRPQKDDYEFYQH
+105 RRPQKDEYDFYQH
-118 KIEIDNFETRNSN
+118 KIEIDNFETRYSN
-131 VVFNMFDD
+131 VVFSMFDD

-154 NLFIYMDKVQRAY
+154 NLFIYMDKDQRAY
-167 QALCFYLLQYLPLD
+167 VALCFYLLQYLPLD
-181 MLKWISLST
+181 ILKWVSMST
-190 GSASRR
+190 GSISRR
-196 KFGSED
+196 KLGSED

-216 SNAPWKGKIA
+216 SNAPWNGKIA
-226 KENFTIGLLYIFEQ
+226 KENFTNGLLYIFEQ
-240 SKRENDTFPSL
+240 SKKENDTFPSL

-281 EKVGE
+281 EKVGG
-286 KENANVLSLLEEYF
+286 KEYANVLSLLEEYF
-300 PKQNEGIRLK
+300 PEQNEGIRLK

-338 SFLHPLLTHFTQR
+338 SFLYPEETQFESR
-351 LMVLDKNSHNAYVD
+351 LMELDKDDHASYID
-365 LMGKIARIEHPNE
+365 LITKIAALAHPND
-378 TACNAL
+378 TACKAL
-384 LYAVDHME
+384 LYAINNME
-392 EEELLRMVNNNW
+392 EQELLNLIDKEW
-404 EHILP
+404 EKLLP
-409 LLNNN
+409 FLSSND
-414 ERFFDAGMWLRL
+414 RFFESGMWLKF
-426 SAKQFNDIF
+426 SNDKFNTIF
-435 LMYDSHNFESFKHWD
+435 LLFSQKLFDKFIYWDGLLNKAIDAETLVSEDVSKKIIEKAKDAVSIIFEAANSGSHHFVSPSLLQAC
-450 ELLKKVLV
+450 LLKKQDIFIWMN
-458 SETLTGENISSQLV
+458 SQET
-472 INAND
+472 
-477 AVKMIFDSANDSHLS
+477 
-492 VVSPF
+492 
-497 LLLSCMQKKQ
+497 
-507 DFLGWLGRQK
+507 
-517 FINERVEKFIIHQ
+517 INERVERFLLYKIEPN
-530 IDPTSIYVKES
+530 DYDLKSNSSSV
-541 QSCSWKALLEAD
+541 WKAFLNQD
-553 NGGKS
+553 NENKN
-558 IDFYL
+558 IDFYI

-570 NWKDRLSVEML
+570 NWHDVIAIEML
-581 KHGFYPIY
+581 KHSFYHIY
-589 KELSK
+589 IALSK
-594 SKLSSKDWDRI
+594 NQLDEKYWNRI
-605 SSVTPNRYFIANWD
+605 SCFTSISYFIDKWD

-633 DCDVDIDEVR
+633 NASVDIR
-643 VFSPNKKVNERLTQ
+643 VLKEFTPNKKINERLVR
-657 YWKKKKN
+657 YWKKS

>member
-82 HTLIVDLKEM
+82 HTLIVDLNDM
-92 DRNFDFRVLDDYF
+92 DRNFDFRVLNDYF
-105 RRPQKDDYEFYQH
+105 RRPQKDEYDFYQH
-118 KIEIDNFETRNSN
+118 KIEIDNFETRYSN
-131 VVFNMFDD
+131 VVFSMFDD

-154 NLFIYMDKVQRAY
+154 NLFIYMDKDQRAY
-167 QALCFYLLQYLPLD
+167 VALCFYLLQYLPLD
-181 MLKWISLST
+181 ILKWVSLST
-190 GSASRR
+190 GSVSRR
-196 KFGSED
+196 KLGSED

-216 SNAPWKGKIA
+216 SNAPWNGKIA
-226 KENFTIGLLYIFEQ
+226 KGNFTNGLLYIFEQ

-257 DIKDE
+257 DIKDK

-281 EKVGE
+281 EKVGG
-286 KENANVLSLLEEYF
+286 KEYANVLSLLEEYF
-300 PKQNEGIRLK
+300 PEQNEGIRLK

-338 SFLHPLLTHFTQR
+338 SFLYPEETQFESR
-351 LMVLDKNSHNAYVD
+351 LMELDKDDHASYID
-365 LMGKIARIEHPNE
+365 LITKIAALAHPND
-378 TACNAL
+378 TACKAL
-384 LYAVDHME
+384 LYAINNME
-392 EEELLRMVNNNW
+392 EQELLNLIDKEW
-404 EHILP
+404 EKLLP
-409 LLNNN
+409 FLSSND
-414 ERFFDAGMWLRL
+414 RFFESGMWLKF
-426 SAKQFNDIF
+426 SNDKFNTIF
-435 LMYDSHNFESFKHWD
+435 LLFSQKLFDKFIYWDGLLNKAIDAETLVSEDVSKKIIEKAKDAVSIIFEAANSGSHHFVSPSLLQAC
-450 ELLKKVLV
+450 LLKKQDIFIWMN
-458 SETLTGENISSQLV
+458 SQET
-472 INAND
+472 
-477 AVKMIFDSANDSHLS
+477 
-492 VVSPF
+492 
-497 LLLSCMQKKQ
+497 
-507 DFLGWLGRQK
+507 
-517 FINERVEKFIIHQ
+517 INERVERFLLYKIEPN
-530 IDPTSIYVKES
+530 DYDLKSNSSSV
-541 QSCSWKALLEAD
+541 WKAFLNQD
-553 NGGKS
+553 NENKN
-558 IDFYL
+558 IDFYI

-570 NWKDRLSVEML
+570 NWHDVIAIEML
-581 KHGFYPIY
+581 KHSFYHIY
-589 KELSK
+589 IALSK
-594 SKLSSKDWDRI
+594 NQLDEKYWNRI
-605 SSVTPNRYFIANWD
+605 SGFTSISYFIDKWD

-633 DCDVDIDEVR
+633 NASVDIR
-643 VFSPNKKVNERLTQ
+643 VLKEFTPNKKINERLVR
-657 YWKKKKN
+657 YWKKS

>member
-11 NKGHGLLAS
+11 NKGHGLLSS

-62 YAFAKTWYADE
+62 YAFAKTWYAEE

-82 HTLIVDLKEM
+82 HTLIVDLKDM
-92 DRNFDFRVLDDYF
+92 DRNFDFRVLNDYF

-154 NLFIYMDKVQRAY
+154 NLFIYMDKAQRAY

-196 KFGSED
+196 KLGSED

-281 EKVGE
+281 EKVGG
-286 KENANVLSLLEEYF
+286 KEYANVLSLLEEYF

>member
-20 SFPVRPNN
+20 SFPIRPNN

-62 YAFAKTWYADE
+62 YAFAKTWYAEE

-154 NLFIYMDKVQRAY
+154 NLFIYMDKAQSAY

-181 MLKWISLST
+181 TLKWISLST

-196 KFGSED
+196 KLGSED

-251 IRLFRE
+251 IRLFKE

-262 KEKLFAFAMLMK
+262 KEKLFAFAILMK

-286 KENANVLSLLEEYF
+286 KEYANVLSLLEEYF
-300 PKQNEGIRLK
+300 PEQNEGIRLK

-329 FQIASLKND
+329 FQIASLKRD
-338 SFLHPLLTHFTQR
+338 TFLHPLMTHFAQR
-351 LMVLDKNSHNAYVD
+351 LMILDKNRHNDYVTLID
-365 LMGKIARIEHPNE
+365 KIAKIEHPNE
-378 TACNAL
+378 TACKAL
-384 LYAVDHME
+384 LYAIDHMD
-392 EEELLRMVNNNW
+392 EEELLGLTNNNW

-414 ERFFDAGMWLRL
+414 ERFFETGIWLRL
-426 SAKQFNDIF
+426 PAKQFNDIF

-472 INAND
+472 KNAND

-497 LLLSCMQKKQ
+497 LLLFCMQKKQ

-633 DCDVDIDEVR
+633 DCDVDIDEIR
-643 VFSPNKKVNERLTQ
+643 VFSPNKKVNNHLVH
-657 YWKKKKN
+657 YWNKN

>member
-82 HTLIVDLKEM
+82 HTLIVDLKDM
-92 DRNFDFRVLDDYF
+92 DRNFDFRVLNDYF
-105 RRPQKDDYEFYQH
+105 RRPQKDEYDFYQH
-118 KIEIDNFETRNSN
+118 KIEIDNFETRYSN
-131 VVFNMFDD
+131 VVFSMFDD

-154 NLFIYMDKVQRAY
+154 NLFIYMDKDQRAY
-167 QALCFYLLQYLPLD
+167 VALCFYLLQYLPLD
-181 MLKWISLST
+181 ILKWVSMST
-190 GSASRR
+190 GSISRR
-196 KFGSED
+196 KLGSED

-226 KENFTIGLLYIFEQ
+226 KENFTNGLLYIFEQ
-240 SKRENDTFPSL
+240 SKKENDTFPSL

-281 EKVGE
+281 EKVGG
-286 KENANVLSLLEEYF
+286 KEYANVLSLLEEYF

-338 SFLHPLLTHFTQR
+338 SFLYPEETQFESR
-351 LMVLDKNSHNAYVD
+351 LMELDKDDHASYID
-365 LMGKIARIEHPNE
+365 LITKIAALAHPND
-378 TACNAL
+378 TACKAL
-384 LYAVDHME
+384 LYAINNME
-392 EEELLRMVNNNW
+392 EQELLNLIDKEW
-404 EHILP
+404 EKLLP
-409 LLNNN
+409 FLSSND
-414 ERFFDAGMWLRL
+414 RFFESGMWLKF
-426 SAKQFNDIF
+426 SNDKFNTIF
-435 LMYDSHNFESFKHWD
+435 LLFSQKLFDKFIYWDGLLNKAIDAETLVSEDVSKKIIEKAKDAVSIIFEAANSGSHHFVSPSLLQAC
-450 ELLKKVLV
+450 LLKKQDIFIWMN
-458 SETLTGENISSQLV
+458 SQET
-472 INAND
+472 
-477 AVKMIFDSANDSHLS
+477 
-492 VVSPF
+492 
-497 LLLSCMQKKQ
+497 
-507 DFLGWLGRQK
+507 
-517 FINERVEKFIIHQ
+517 INERVERFLLYKIEPN
-530 IDPTSIYVKES
+530 DYDLKSNSSSV
-541 QSCSWKALLEAD
+541 WKAFLNQD
-553 NGGKS
+553 NENKN
-558 IDFYL
+558 IDFYI

-570 NWKDRLSVEML
+570 NWHDVIAIEML
-581 KHGFYPIY
+581 KHSFYHIY
-589 KELSK
+589 IALSK
-594 SKLSSKDWDRI
+594 NQLDEKYWNRI
-605 SSVTPNRYFIANWD
+605 SCFTSISYFIDKWD

-633 DCDVDIDEVR
+633 NASVDIR
-643 VFSPNKKVNERLTQ
+643 VLKEFTPNKKINERLVR
-657 YWKKKKN
+657 YWKKS

>member
-82 HTLIVDLKEM
+82 HTLIVDFKDM
-92 DRNFDFRVLDDYF
+92 DRNFDFRVLNDYF
-105 RRPQKDDYEFYQH
+105 RRPQKDEYDFYQH
-118 KIEIDNFETRNSN
+118 KIEINNFETRYSN
-131 VVFNMFDD
+131 VVFSMFDD

-154 NLFIYMDKVQRAY
+154 NLFIYMDKDQRAY
-167 QALCFYLLQYLPLD
+167 VALCFYLLQYLPLD
-181 MLKWISLST
+181 ILKWVSLST
-190 GSASRR
+190 GSVSRR
-196 KFGSED
+196 KLGSED

-216 SNAPWKGKIA
+216 SNAPWNGKIA
-226 KENFTIGLLYIFEQ
+226 KENFTNGLLYIFEQ

-281 EKVGE
+281 EKVGG
-286 KENANVLSLLEEYF
+286 KEYANVLSLLEEYF

-338 SFLHPLLTHFTQR
+338 SFLYPEETQFESR
-351 LMVLDKNSHNAYVD
+351 LMELDKDDHASYID
-365 LMGKIARIEHPNE
+365 LITKIAALAHPND
-378 TACNAL
+378 TACKAL
-384 LYAVDHME
+384 LYAINNME
-392 EEELLRMVNNNW
+392 EQELLNLIDKEW
-404 EHILP
+404 EKLLP
-409 LLNNN
+409 FLSSND
-414 ERFFDAGMWLRL
+414 RFFESGMWLKF
-426 SAKQFNDIF
+426 SNDKFNTIF
-435 LMYDSHNFESFKHWD
+435 LLFSQKLFDKFIYWDGLLNKAIDAETLVSEDVSKKIIEKAKDAVSIIFEAANSGSHHFVSSSLLQAC
-450 ELLKKVLV
+450 LLKKQDIFIWMN
-458 SETLTGENISSQLV
+458 SQET
-472 INAND
+472 
-477 AVKMIFDSANDSHLS
+477 
-492 VVSPF
+492 
-497 LLLSCMQKKQ
+497 
-507 DFLGWLGRQK
+507 
-517 FINERVEKFIIHQ
+517 INERVERFLLYKIEPN
-530 IDPTSIYVKES
+530 DYDLKSNSSSV
-541 QSCSWKALLEAD
+541 WKAFLNQD
-553 NGGKS
+553 NENKN
-558 IDFYL
+558 IDFYI

-570 NWKDRLSVEML
+570 NWHDVIAIEML
-581 KHGFYPIY
+581 KHSFYHIY
-589 KELSK
+589 IALSK
-594 SKLSSKDWDRI
+594 NQLDEKYWNRI
-605 SSVTPNRYFIANWD
+605 SCFTSISYFIDKWD

-633 DCDVDIDEVR
+633 NASVDIR
-643 VFSPNKKVNERLTQ
+643 VLKEFTPNKKINERLVR
-657 YWKKKKN
+657 YWKKS

>member
-62 YAFAKTWYADE
+62 YAFAKTWYAEE

-105 RRPQKDDYEFYQH
+105 RRPQKDDYELYQH

-139 TSLLV
+139 MSLLV

-154 NLFIYMDKVQRAY
+154 NLFIYMDKAQRAY

-286 KENANVLSLLEEYF
+286 KEYANVLSLLEEYF

-378 TACNAL
+378 TAYNAL

>member
-82 HTLIVDLKEM
+82 HTLIVDLKDM
-92 DRNFDFRVLDDYF
+92 DRNFDFRVLNDYF
-105 RRPQKDDYEFYQH
+105 RRPQKDEYDFYQH
-118 KIEIDNFETRNSN
+118 KIEIDNFETRYSN
-131 VVFNMFDD
+131 VVFSMFDN

-154 NLFIYMDKVQRAY
+154 NLFIYMDKDQRAY
-167 QALCFYLLQYLPLD
+167 VALCFYLLQYLPLD
-181 MLKWISLST
+181 ILKWVSMST
-190 GSASRR
+190 GSISRR
-196 KFGSED
+196 KLGSED

-216 SNAPWKGKIA
+216 SNAPWNGKIA
-226 KENFTIGLLYIFEQ
+226 KENFTNGLLYIFEQ

-281 EKVGE
+281 EKVGG
-286 KENANVLSLLEEYF
+286 KEYANVLSLLEEYF

-338 SFLHPLLTHFTQR
+338 SFLYPEETQFESR
-351 LMVLDKNSHNAYVD
+351 LMELDKDDHVSYID
-365 LMGKIARIEHPNE
+365 LITKIAALAHPND
-378 TACNAL
+378 TACKAL
-384 LYAVDHME
+384 LYAINNME
-392 EEELLRMVNNNW
+392 EQELLNLIDKEW
-404 EHILP
+404 EKLLP
-409 LLNNN
+409 FLSSND
-414 ERFFDAGMWLRL
+414 RFFESGMWLKF
-426 SAKQFNDIF
+426 SNDKFNTIF
-435 LMYDSHNFESFKHWD
+435 LLFSQKLFDKFIYWDGLLNKAIDAETLVSEDVSKKIIEKAKDAVSIIFEAANSGSRHFVSPSLLQAC
-450 ELLKKVLV
+450 LLKKQDIFIWMN
-458 SETLTGENISSQLV
+458 SQET
-472 INAND
+472 
-477 AVKMIFDSANDSHLS
+477 
-492 VVSPF
+492 
-497 LLLSCMQKKQ
+497 
-507 DFLGWLGRQK
+507 
-517 FINERVEKFIIHQ
+517 INERVERFLLYKIEPN
-530 IDPTSIYVKES
+530 DYDLKSNSSSV
-541 QSCSWKALLEAD
+541 WKAFLNQD
-553 NGGKS
+553 NENKN
-558 IDFYL
+558 IDFYI

-570 NWKDRLSVEML
+570 NWHDVIAIEML
-581 KHGFYPIY
+581 KHSFYHIY
-589 KELSK
+589 IALSK
-594 SKLSSKDWDRI
+594 NQLDEKYWNRI
-605 SSVTPNRYFIANWD
+605 SCFTSISYFIDKWD

-633 DCDVDIDEVR
+633 NASVDIR
-643 VFSPNKKVNERLTQ
+643 VLKEFTPNKKINERLVR
-657 YWKKKKN
+657 YWKKS

>member
-82 HTLIVDLKEM
+82 HTLIVDLNDM
-92 DRNFDFRVLDDYF
+92 DRNFDFRVLNDYF
-105 RRPQKDDYEFYQH
+105 RRPQKDVYDFYQH
-118 KIEIDNFETRNSN
+118 KIEIDNFETRYSN
-131 VVFNMFDD
+131 VVFSMFDD

-154 NLFIYMDKVQRAY
+154 NLFIYMDKDQRAY
-167 QALCFYLLQYLPLD
+167 VALCFYLLQYLPLD
-181 MLKWISLST
+181 ILKWVSLST
-190 GSASRR
+190 GSVSRR
-196 KFGSED
+196 KLGSED

-216 SNAPWKGKIA
+216 SNAPWNGKIA
-226 KENFTIGLLYIFEQ
+226 KGNFTNGLLYIFEQ

-281 EKVGE
+281 EKVGG
-286 KENANVLSLLEEYF
+286 KEYANVLSLLEEYF
-300 PKQNEGIRLK
+300 PEQNEGIRLK

-338 SFLHPLLTHFTQR
+338 SFLYPEETQFESR
-351 LMVLDKNSHNAYVD
+351 LMELDKDDHASYID
-365 LMGKIARIEHPNE
+365 LITKIAALAHPND
-378 TACNAL
+378 TACKAL
-384 LYAVDHME
+384 LYAINNME
-392 EEELLRMVNNNW
+392 EQELLNLIDKEW
-404 EHILP
+404 EKLLP
-409 LLNNN
+409 FLSSND
-414 ERFFDAGMWLRL
+414 RFFESGMWLKF
-426 SAKQFNDIF
+426 SNDKFNTIF
-435 LMYDSHNFESFKHWD
+435 LLFSQKLFDKFIYWDGLLNKAIDAETLVSEDVSKKIIEKAKDAVSIIFEAANSGSHHFVSPSLLQAC
-450 ELLKKVLV
+450 LLKKQDIFIWMN
-458 SETLTGENISSQLV
+458 SQET
-472 INAND
+472 
-477 AVKMIFDSANDSHLS
+477 
-492 VVSPF
+492 
-497 LLLSCMQKKQ
+497 
-507 DFLGWLGRQK
+507 
-517 FINERVEKFIIHQ
+517 INERVERFLLYKIEPN
-530 IDPTSIYVKES
+530 DYDSKSNSSSV
-541 QSCSWKALLEAD
+541 WKAFLNQD
-553 NGGKS
+553 NENKN
-558 IDFYL
+558 IDFYI

-570 NWKDRLSVEML
+570 NWHDVIAIEML
-581 KHGFYPIY
+581 KHSFYHIY
-589 KELSK
+589 IALSK
-594 SKLSSKDWDRI
+594 NQLDEKYWNRI
-605 SSVTPNRYFIANWD
+605 SGFTSISYFIDKWD

-633 DCDVDIDEVR
+633 NASVDIR
-643 VFSPNKKVNERLTQ
+643 VLKEFTPNKKINERLVR
-657 YWKKKKN
+657 YWKKS